1 MDKAMFDKGLKI
13 RKEVLGAEFVEKALA
28 SADDFNMPMQELAT
42 TYCWGECWG
51 RPGLDKK
58 TRSIINLAM
67 ISALNRPHELKI
79 HLRGALNNGV
89 TPDELKELDAL
100 LAGMP
105 IWSPLAGP
113 QSIAFESDA
122 DIIGYGGAAGGG
134 KSSALLMAALQGV
147 HVPGYAA
154 LLLRRKDWALA
165 LLGAVEAGT
174 LVAVATPVAAS
185 GLLHPAVVLV

>member
-13 RKEVLGAEFVEKALA
+13 RKEVLGAEFVEKSLA

-79 HLRGALNNGV
+79 HVKGAIRNGC
-89 TPDELKELDAL
+89 TKEEIREVLFQVAIYAGVPAGVDSFRIAKEAL
-100 LAGMP
+100 TEM
-105 IWSPLAGP
+105 
-113 QSIAFESDA
+113 
-122 DIIGYGGAAGGG
+122 
-134 KSSALLMAALQGV
+134 GV
-147 HVPGYAA
+147 
-154 LLLRRKDWALA
+154 
-165 LLGAVEAGT
+165 
-174 LVAVATPVAAS
+174 
-185 GLLHPAVVLV
+185 

>member
-67 ISALNRPHELKI
+67 ISALNRPHELKA
-79 HLRGALNNGV
+79 HVKGALNNGL
-89 TPDELKELDAL
+89 TKDEIKEVL
-100 LAGMP
+100 LQVAVYAGIPAGMD
-105 IWSPLAGP
+105 SFRLAREVF
-113 QSIAFESDA
+113 AEM
-122 DIIGYGGAAGGG
+122 G
-134 KSSALLMAALQGV
+134 K
-147 HVPGYAA
+147 
-154 LLLRRKDWALA
+154 
-165 LLGAVEAGT
+165 
-174 LVAVATPVAAS
+174 
-185 GLLHPAVVLV
+185 